1 LAGEDSGEWAGF
13 VASGV
18 GRGASGQALEG
29 GLNGGEVVEAVEAI
43 GPAAKFAGGL
53 RATEEKETENGGLVT
68 AQVQDG
74 ADAVLVLGDAGVA
87 NRSYESEVFKRV
99 ERLANLFLGEIEDR
113 VAAGALVARVHQGV
127 EREWVVFCCRDLF
140 FNERA
145 EDTELDGVE
154 VHVYKGAIAEG
165 SVGTDDNE

>member
-1 LAGEDSGEWAGF
+1 VSGPVSLLAASAAG
-13 VASGV
+13 
-18 GRGASGQALEG
+18 R
-29 GLNGGEVVEAVEAI
+29 
-43 GPAAKFAGGL
+43 AA
-53 RATEEKETENGGLVT
+53 R
-68 AQVQDG
+68 
-74 ADAVLVLGDAGVA
+74 
-87 NRSYESEVFKRV
+87 RSS
-99 ERLANLFLGEIEDR
+99 FLGEIEDR